1 MPKSVREIVRKRE
14 VQERGSEQ
22 EREREHDER
31 QTETEKERAK

>member
-1 MPKSVREIVRKRE
+1 MPKNVREIVRKRE

-22 EREREHDER
+22 EREHDER